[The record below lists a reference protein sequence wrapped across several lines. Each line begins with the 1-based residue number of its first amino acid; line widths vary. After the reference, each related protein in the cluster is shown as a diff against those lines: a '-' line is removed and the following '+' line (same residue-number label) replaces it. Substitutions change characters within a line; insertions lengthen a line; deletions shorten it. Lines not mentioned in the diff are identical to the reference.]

1 MKLTLLYSEFVRV
14 ASELETARRKTLSH
28 SIELSEKNA
37 DEMLLKII
45 DVEKERPLCPMELVW
60 KGRYIQMGS
69 GAVISDYREA
79 QLAFRAA
86 LDIDESFAPAF
97 LELGWFY
104 YAVED
109 SATTALPLFE
119 KALAISL
126 EQMKEA
132 AKGIRDCLEDLQ
144 SSRVV
149 TDDFLRDIVSA
160 ALEEENL
167 TRDLPEED

>member
-1 MKLTLLYSEFVRV
+1 
-14 ASELETARRKTLSH
+14 LSN
-28 SIELSEKNA
+28 SIKLSERNA
-37 DEMLLKII
+37 DEMLAKII
-45 DVEKERPLCPMELVW
+45 EIEKERPLSPMELVW
-60 KGRYIQMGS
+60 KGRYVQMGS
-69 GAVISDYREA
+69 GEVISDYREA

-86 LDIDESFAPAF
+86 LDIDESFAPAL

-119 KALAISL
+119 KALAVSL

-132 AKGIRDCLEDLQ
+132 TKGIRDCLEDLQ
-144 SSRVV
+144 SSRAV
-149 TDDFLRDIVSA
+149 TEDFLHNIIRA

-167 TRDLPEED
+167 PRDLPEED

>member
-1 MKLTLLYSEFVRV
+1 MSDSV
-14 ASELETARRKTLSH
+14 
-28 SIELSEKNA
+28 ELSERNA
-37 DEMLLKII
+37 DKMLLKII
-45 DVEKERPLCPMELVW
+45 NVEKERPLCPMELVW
-60 KGRYIQMGS
+60 KGRCIQMGS

-86 LDIDESFAPAF
+86 LEIDESFAPA
-97 LELGWFY
+97 LMGLGWFY

-132 AKGIRDCLEDLQ
+132 TKGIRDCLEDLQ
-144 SSRVV
+144 SSREV
-149 TDDFLRDIVSA
+149 TDDFLRDIIRA
-160 ALEEENL
+160 AIEEKNL
-167 TRDLPEED
+167 PRDLPEED